1 MAAHGIALPEF
12 VLVPNYDAAVK
23 AGKEFGYP
31 FMLKNRRLAY
41 DGRGNAVV
49 KSEND
54 ILDALLK
61 LGAPTETKQGTGNGT
76 GTGTTVQNNF
86 DIYAEKWVE
95 FTKELAVMIG
105 FILNF
110 FIFCYLLL
118 IIYEPITS

>member
-1 MAAHGIALPEF
+1 
-12 VLVPNYDAAVK
+12 
-23 AGKEFGYP
+23 
-31 FMLKNRRLAY
+31 MLKNRRLAY

-61 LGAPTETKQGTGNGT
+61 LGAPTETKQGNGT
-76 GTGTTVQNNF
+76 GTGTAVQNNF

-105 FILNF
+105 FVLLI
-110 FIFCYLLL
+110 FITS
-118 IIYEPITS
+118 IIYESINQSTVSKCI

>member
-1 MAAHGIALPEF
+1 
-12 VLVPNYDAAVK
+12 
-23 AGKEFGYP
+23 
-31 FMLKNRRLAY
+31 MLKNRRLAY

-61 LGAPTETKQGTGNGT
+61 LGAPTETKQGTGNGNF
-76 GTGTTVQNNF
+76 TGTTVQNNF

-110 FIFCYLLL
+110 FIIYYLLFMNRSPVNKR
-118 IIYEPITS
+118 I

>member
-12 VLVPNYDAAVK
+12 VSVPNYEAAMK

-61 LGAPTETKQGTGNGT
+61 LGASTETKQGNGT
-76 GTGTTVQNNF
+76 GTAIQNNF

-105 FILNF
+105 F
-110 FIFCYLLL
+110 LLL
-118 IIYEPITS
+118 IFTTSIIYESINS